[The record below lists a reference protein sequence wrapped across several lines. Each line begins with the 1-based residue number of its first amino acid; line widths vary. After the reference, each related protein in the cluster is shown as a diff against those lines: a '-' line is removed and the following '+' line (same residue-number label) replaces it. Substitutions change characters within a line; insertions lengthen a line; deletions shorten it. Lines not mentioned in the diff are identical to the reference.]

1 MDALTDFLRD
11 PLVVPIISLLV
22 LAALNFLLAV
32 YRSWQQ
38 GQFDWEKLP
47 RLLDTV
53 VVKKVFPLMILG
65 AASFFVAEDVVGSA
79 ITVAYLT
86 AATAALAAEVA
97 AIIKKATDSYQPTL
111 VDGTK
116 RDIPSPDGGPSDTDT

>member
-1 MDALTDFLRD
+1 MDALTDFLSD
-11 PLVVPIISLLV
+11 PLVIPIISLLV
-22 LAALNFLLAV
+22 VAALNFLLAI
-32 YRSWQQ
+32 YRSIQQ

-65 AASFFVAEDVVGSA
+65 AAAFFVSEDAVGA
-79 ITVAYLT
+79 GLTTAYIV

-97 AIIKKATDSYQPTL
+97 ALVKKTTGDYSASL
-111 VDGTK
+111 AHGEV
-116 RDIPSPDGGPSDTDT
+116 RSPSPDGGPTPTEE